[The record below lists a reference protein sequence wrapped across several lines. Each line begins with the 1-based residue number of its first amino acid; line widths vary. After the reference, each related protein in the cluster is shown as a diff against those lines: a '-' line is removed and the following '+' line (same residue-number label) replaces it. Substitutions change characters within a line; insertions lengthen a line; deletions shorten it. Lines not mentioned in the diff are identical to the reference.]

1 MYACTV
7 VFLQNW
13 ETSTPH
19 CSWQTLR
26 GINWHIKK
34 LSVPRTALRTRRRRP
49 ACSDIVCI
57 ISSKSYY
64 ARAALY
70 GKCPKAQSP
79 IGIRIYVDVLHL
91 QFGSIR
97 FNHNS
102 IINHISLL
110 SFAFL
115 YILVFSAEPWTYSI
129 YIYGIY
135 IHIYTIY
142 IYAIYTRSST
152 KLQWALYAKCAVH
165 FHICFVPLKLLG
177 TSNATNLIGLKCT

>member
-102 IINHISLL
+102 VINHISLL
-110 SFAFL
+110 SFIFWYFL
-115 YILVFSAEPWTYSI
+115 QSPEHIAHTYMYI
-129 YIYGIY
+129 YIPDL
-135 IHIYTIY
+135 
-142 IYAIYTRSST
+142 ARSYSG
-152 KLQWALYAKCAVH
+152 H
-165 FHICFVPLKLLG
+165 FMRNVL
-177 TSNATNLIGLKCT
+177 

>member
-7 VFLQNW
+7 AFLQNW

-26 GINWHIKK
+26 GSNWHIKK

-70 GKCPKAQSP
+70 GKCSKAQSP

-102 IINHISLL
+102 IINHISFL

-115 YILVFSAEPWTYSI
+115 YILVFPAEPWTYSTYMCI
-129 YIYGIY
+129 Y
-135 IHIYTIY
+135 
-142 IYAIYTRSST
+142 IYTRSST

-165 FHICFVPLKLLG
+165 LHICFVPLKLLG
-177 TSNATNLIGLKCT
+177 TSNATNLISLKCR

>member
-7 VFLQNW
+7 VFLQNL

-102 IINHISLL
+102 IINHISFL
-110 SFAFL
+110 SFIFL
-115 YILVFSAEPWTYSI
+115 YILVFPAEPWTYTTYMYI
-129 YIYGIY
+129 YIPDLARSYSGHFMRNVQY
-135 IHIYTIY
+135 IFTFVLC
-142 IYAIYTRSST
+142 RLSC
-152 KLQWALYAKCAVH
+152 WAHQMRQTL
-165 FHICFVPLKLLG
+165 
-177 TSNATNLIGLKCT
+177 